1 MVGAIRTALTSSQA
15 GSTGQRRRQLSLLV
29 MPEVLHR
36 RDHLIHRLGLEVGE
50 RFRSQT
56 GDDLPEGIA
65 RRVLG
70 ALDPPSYDRQV
81 DDALTIDEPSV
92 ADYLAS
98 ISHEHISEDASAL
111 LAMMRRVS
119 GHDPKLWS
127 VGTIGFDA
135 YHYRYDSGREGDSF
149 VIGFYPGK
157 KRSPSI

>member
-1 MVGAIRTALTSSQA
+1 M
-15 GSTGQRRRQLSLLV
+15 
-29 MPEVLHR
+29 
-36 RDHLIHRLGLEVGE
+36 
-50 RFRSQT
+50 
-56 GDDLPEGIA
+56 
-65 RRVLG
+65 
-70 ALDPPSYDRQV
+70 

-92 ADYLAS
+92 ADYLSS

-149 VIGFYPGK
+149 VIGFYPRKEKITVYLMDGTARYAKQLAELGK
-157 KRSPSI
+157 HSITGYCIYVKRLSDIDLSVLEQIIRRSYEHINRIKTEAGYIDRILWRTDS